1 MHACLLCWG
10 ALLLKKCWRK
20 YFLHQIFISCLFSFI
35 SFHLF
40 QGHSITAITCSVYPS
55 SMTLRKHIYLLSLIS
70 FFVEF
75 TLERN
80 IFFLIF
86 FNTYIYIISY
96 DWQRFI
102 SRLIFFL
109 WPIRTLMWTEKVGWL
124 EVWQKKGRA
133 TAHLKIFFSVT
144 QQ

>member
-80 IFFLIF
+80 IFFNF
-86 FNTYIYIISY
+86 FQYIYLYNILWLTTLYFKTDIFPLTNQNF
-96 DWQRFI
+96 DVNWK
-102 SRLIFFL
+102 SRL
-109 WPIRTLMWTEKVGWL
+109 VGSL
-124 EVWQKKGRA
+124 AKEGK
-133 TAHLKIFFSVT
+133 SNSSS
-144 QQ
+144 